1 MKSIKVENM
10 TSPQTGNPVAN
21 QFIIRMSN
29 GTTFFQSYD
38 SVIAKITKSGNVTL
52 DRNTWNYSMT
62 TTKYRNDFLGENTDV
77 TRKKIKSGEYKLSDL
92 N

>member
-10 TSPQTGNPVAN
+10 TSPKTGNPVAN
-21 QFIIRMSN
+21 QFMIRMSN

-38 SVIAKITKSGNVTL
+38 SVIAKVTKSGNVTL
-52 DRNTWNYSMT
+52 DRNTWDYSVT
-62 TTKYRNDFLGENTDV
+62 TTKYRNEFLRENTAI
-77 TRKKIKSGEYKLSDL
+77 TRKKIESGEYKLSDL